1 MMLDRSAAVWTE
13 FRARF
18 GLAAFLL
25 VSSGVLVGMERGR
38 TRVALL
44 VLVLVAA
51 AVALHVDGFV
61 GIVVGLVGA
70 ALLIAV
76 KRTSGDWGSD
86 ELPVIAAE
94 VSVLLVLP
102 WVIGVLGD
110 HLRASLATL
119 AKPVPGSLVPAR
131 NSLGLLDEAPALFR
145 LEEELQRR
153 RRTGQPLGL
162 MLVEVEVWD
171 PDLDE
176 ESEAAARRSVA
187 RHVETL
193 LRDIDVPFAL
203 SGEVIGA
210 ILPATD
216 PGDAWSL
223 LGPLLDSATTATF
236 ADREAGFRRAI
247 FDCATLHGCLAFA
260 DDDTEDAEA
269 LLQQALVALA
279 TSSEPQATAS

>member
-1 MMLDRSAAVWTE
+1 MLDRSAAVWTE

-44 VLVLVAA
+44 LLVLVVA

-76 KRTSGDWGSD
+76 KRTTGDWGND
-86 ELPVIAAE
+86 ELPVVAAE

-102 WVIGVLGD
+102 WVIGVLSD
-110 HLRASLATL
+110 HLRASLRAL
-119 AKPVPGSLVPAR
+119 ARPAPGSLVPAR
-131 NSLGLLDEAPALFR
+131 NSLGLLDEAAAQFR
-145 LEEELQRR
+145 LDEELRR
-153 RRTGQPLGL
+153 RQRTGQALGL
-162 MLVEVEVWD
+162 ILIYVEVWD
-171 PDLDE
+171 ADIDE
-176 ESEAAARRSVA
+176 ETEMAALRAVA

-203 SGEVIGA
+203 SNEVIGA

-216 PGDAWSL
+216 PADAWSL
-223 LGPLLDSATTATF
+223 LGPLLDSVVTATF
-236 ADREAGFRRAI
+236 ADREAGVRRAI
-247 FDCATLHGCLAFA
+247 SECTTVHGSLAFA
-260 DDDTEDAEA
+260 DDDTPDADALLDQAWEA
-269 LLQQALVALA
+269 LEAAV
-279 TSSEPQATAS
+279 EPRATAS

>member
-1 MMLDRSAAVWTE
+1 MLDRSAAVWTD

-25 VSSGVLVGMERGR
+25 VSSGVLVGIERGR

-44 VLVLVAA
+44 LLVLVVA

-70 ALLIAV
+70 AVLIAV

-86 ELPVIAAE
+86 ELPVVASE
-94 VSVLLVLP
+94 VAVLLVLP

-110 HLRASLATL
+110 HLRAALGALARP
-119 AKPVPGSLVPAR
+119 APGSLVPAR
-131 NSLGLLDEAPALFR
+131 NSLGLLDEVAARFR
-145 LEEELQRR
+145 LDEELQRR
-153 RRTGQPLGL
+153 RRNGQPLGL

-171 PDLDE
+171 RELDE
-176 ESEAAARRSVA
+176 ETEMAARRSVA

-203 SGEVIGA
+203 SDGVIGA

-216 PGDAWSL
+216 PADGWSL
-223 LGPLLDSATTATF
+223 LGPLLDSAAMATF
-236 ADREAGFRRAI
+236 ADREAGGRRAI
-247 FDCATLHGCLAFA
+247 VECATLHGCLAFA

-269 LLQQALVALA
+269 LLEQALVALDGA
-279 TSSEPQATAS
+279 PDPRAKAS